1 MHSTKNLSIGKY
13 ISSRGRKLSCAKFGG
28 EFNFKLFFKAD
39 IGSKLVRSLYVF
51 AGKIAASG
59 VTPKLKNASVSIKT
73 IIRLLSILS
82 GARVCQ

>member
-39 IGSKLVRSLYVF
+39 IGSKLVRSLYAF
-51 AGKIAASG
+51 TGRIAASDA
-59 VTPKLKNASVSIKT
+59 TLKPKNASFSIET
-73 IIRLLSILS
+73 MIRLLSILS
-82 GARVCQ
+82 GARGCQ